1 MDKQDIITCIRGI
14 IGRLPVGKA
23 IIILVLA
30 LGT

>member
-14 IGRLPVGKA
+14 IGRWPVGKA